1 MFYDSERPTT
11 DGETGEINRRNERK
25 KIRAGKGAEELRD
38 GGVICRE
45 AGVWAGRLHRC
56 FKVLI

>member
-1 MFYDSERPTT
+1 MFYDSEWPTT

-25 KIRAGKGAEELRD
+25 TDQSRERAEELRD

-45 AGVWAGRLHRC
+45 AGVWAGRIHRC